1 MFRSATCAAALLT
14 ALPALAEVP
23 RVVTDIP
30 PVHSLAQQV
39 LGDLGAAELLL
50 SAGGN
55 AHDYQLR
62 PSQARA
68 VADADLVFW
77 VGPEMTPWLARTL
90 DGIGGEARA
99 IALMEVEGTFL
110 RDFGATGGHDH
121 DAHADGADHGAG
133 DHGDDE
139 EGHEDHA
146 GEAHAEAHD
155 GHAGEGHA
163 EAHDDHGHAGAEAG
177 HDGDHAGHDHSGT
190 DPHAWLDPANA
201 RAWLGVIAAELAA
214 ADPANAATYAANAG
228 AAAATLAALDAKTA
242 ARLAPLRGRPFVVFH
257 DAYGY
262 FADHYGLAVA
272 GSVALGDAAA
282 PGAGRLADLRA
293 ELAEGGVVC
302 AFPEAQHDPALIATV
317 TEGTG
322 VRVGGTLDPSGSTLE
337 PGPGLY
343 AALLTG
349 MADTL
354 AGCLAE

>member
-1 MFRSATCAAALLT
+1 MIRSATCAAALLT

-39 LGDLGAAELLL
+39 LGELGAAELLL

-68 VADADLVFW
+68 VAEADLLFW
-77 VGPEMTPWLARTL
+77 VGPEMTPWLDRTL
-90 DGIGGEARA
+90 EGIGGEARA
-99 IALMEVEGTFL
+99 VALMEVEGTSL

-121 DAHADGADHGAG
+121 DDHAEGAAHGAG
-133 DHGDDE
+133 DHG
-139 EGHEDHA
+139 HA
-146 GEAHAEAHD
+146 GHAHD
-155 GHAGEGHA
+155 EQAHDEHG
-163 EAHDDHGHAGAEAG
+163 HDDHAKDGAAAG
-177 HDGDHAGHDHSGT
+177 HDGDHTGHDHSGT

-201 RAWLGVIAAELAA
+201 RTWLGVIAAELAA

-228 AAAATLAALDAKTA
+228 AAAAAIAALDAETA
-242 ARLAPLRGRPFVVFH
+242 ARLAPVRGRPFFVFH

-262 FADHYGLAVA
+262 FADHYGLTVA

-293 ELAEGGVVC
+293 ELAQGGVIC

-317 TEGTG
+317 AEGTG
-322 VRVGGTLDPSGSTLE
+322 VRIGGTLDPSGSTLE

>member
-1 MFRSATCAAALLT
+1 MIRPVSCLAALFA

-30 PVHSLAQQV
+30 PVQSLAQQV

-50 SAGGN
+50 PAGGN
-55 AHDYQLR
+55 AHNYQLR

-68 VADADLVFW
+68 VAEADLLFW
-77 VGPEMTPWLARTL
+77 IGPEMTPWLDRTL
-90 DGIGGEARA
+90 EGIGGDARTV
-99 IALMEVEGTFL
+99 ALMEVEGTFL
-110 RDFGATGGHDH
+110 RDFGAKGGHDH
-121 DAHADGADHGAG
+121 GDHAEGAANGAG
-133 DHGDDE
+133 DHGHDDNE
-139 EGHEDHA
+139 
-146 GEAHAEAHD
+146 
-155 GHAGEGHA
+155 
-163 EAHDDHGHAGAEAG
+163 HDDHAAHGAEAG
-177 HDGDHAGHDHSGT
+177 HDDDHAGHDHSGT

-201 RAWLGVIAAELAA
+201 RTWIGVIAAELAA
-214 ADPANAATYAANAG
+214 ADPANAATYAANAK
-228 AAAATLAALDAKTA
+228 AAAANLAALDAETA

-262 FADHYGLAVA
+262 FADHYGLTVA

-282 PGAGRLADLRA
+282 PGAGRLADLQA
-293 ELAEGGVVC
+293 ELARGGVIC

-317 TEGTG
+317 AEGTG
-322 VRVGGTLDPSGSTLE
+322 VRIGGTLDPSGSTLE

-354 AGCLAE
+354 ADCLAE